1 MALHKLVVISL
12 DSMGFRDLDELREFV
27 PHLDQL
33 IKRGTWVKR
42 VKGIFPTLTYPSH
55 TSIITGQYPA
65 IHGIVNNTKI
75 QPQRESPDW
84 YWYRKDI
91 KAMPLYDVAREAGLT
106 TAAFLWPVTAGSK
119 INYNLA
125 EIFPNRIWTNQVL
138 VFFTK

>member
-12 DSMGFRDLDELREFV
+12 DSMGFRDLDEFREFI

-42 VKGIFPTLTYPSH
+42 VRGIFPTLTYPSH

-84 YWYRKDI
+84 YWYRKDV

-106 TAAFLWPVTAGSK
+106 TAAFLVSVR
-119 INYNLA
+119 
-125 EIFPNRIWTNQVL
+125 FS
-138 VFFTK
+138 